1 MNGPHKRTLLK
12 ALQVVGS
19 KERLAVALELEVAEL
34 EGYLNGVELPHK
46 IFIEALDIVASG
58 PRPPHKMS

>member
-19 KERLAVALELEVAEL
+19 KERLAAALEIEVAQL
-34 EGYLNGVELPHK
+34 EGYLDGVELTHK
-46 IFIEALDIVASG
+46 VFIDALDIVANG
-58 PRPPHKMS
+58 PRPQLK